1 MTEFS
6 IKVSF
11 YSYFKDLAGCAET
24 TESLAAGTTIEG
36 LLKTLSIRFPR
47 LGAMQRS
54 FLVAVGV
61 DYQDRSY
68 VLKEGDEVSLFPPVQ
83 GG

>member
-1 MTEFS
+1 MTELS
-6 IKVSF
+6 IKISF

-24 TESLAAGTTIEG
+24 TETLVAGTTLEG
-36 LLKTLSIRFPR
+36 LVGALSARFPK

-61 DYQDRSY
+61 DYQDRGY